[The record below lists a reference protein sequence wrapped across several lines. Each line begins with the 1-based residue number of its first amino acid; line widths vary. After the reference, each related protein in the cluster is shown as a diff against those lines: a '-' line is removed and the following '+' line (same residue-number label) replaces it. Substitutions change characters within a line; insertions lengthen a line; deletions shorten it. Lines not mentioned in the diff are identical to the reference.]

1 MASQSSLNSGRQH
14 RGLKR
19 SSEDEIIPNTK
30 RIVSA
35 VGSDLIMLFRDM
47 SVASTQNAPSAK
59 RIARAVDSDTDSDI
73 DSDMESDT
81 EEMSDSSTPT
91 ASDTTMACKD
101 VSGSSNRPRRPAKRI
116 VCAVGSDTTRNS
128 PDMSICSTQTMPLTE
143 HGASAINSG
152 LSRELKKMSLSSSTS
167 LRSSAKRNAIAIH
180 SDTKTKLQ
188 DKSASAKFKPSKGV
202 NLMELAPELRLNILS
217 HALSS
222 AAGPS
227 GTISINPRAK
237 ILSDPSG
244 VYHGND
250 GSEAEQTKWQ
260 ARRGLL
266 QTCHQLREEAL
277 EVLYRENTF
286 FARMSQFG
294 KTTAAHWTENGR
306 FEKWL
311 KSLGGD
317 EEIQRV
323 RKVTFGVEWSARV
336 EEGLGWQDRMEKGDV
351 CVSFFKGKVIVGG
364 SPTIVECSAAP
375 IEQVDALIKGLM
387 VGEGL
392 EYVGWMSVWDKV
404 EEIMMSGWDVRPKK
418 RDV

>member
-1 MASQSSLNSGRQH
+1 MAFQASLKFRRQD

-19 SSEDEIIPNTK
+19 SAEDETIPTTK
-30 RIVSA
+30 RVVSA

-47 SVASTQNAPSAK
+47 SVSATQTPPSAK
-59 RIARAVDSDTDSDI
+59 RIARVVHSDTDSD
-73 DSDMESDT
+73 MGTDT
-81 EEMSDSSTPT
+81 EVMSTSSTSDS
-91 ASDTTMACKD
+91 TMSYRDIA
-101 VSGSSNRPRRPAKRI
+101 GSSTRPRRPAKRS
-116 VCAVGSDTTRNS
+116 VCAVGPDTTRAS
-128 PDMSICSTQTMPLTE
+128 HDTSVGSTQTMPHTE
-143 HGASAINSG
+143 RGANAINSG
-152 LSRELKKMSLSSSTS
+152 LSRELKNMSLSSSTFLGS
-167 LRSSAKRNAIAIH
+167 PAKRSATAIH
-180 SDTKTKLQ
+180 SDTRTKLQ
-188 DKSASAKFKPSKGV
+188 DMSASAKFKPSEGV
-202 NLMELAPELRLNILS
+202 TLMELAPELRLNIIS
-217 HALSS
+217 HVLSS

-227 GTISINPRAK
+227 GTISVNPRAK

-266 QTCHQLREEAL
+266 QTCHHLREEAL

-294 KTTAAHWTENGR
+294 KTKAAHWTEKGR

-336 EEGLGWQDRMEKGDV
+336 EEGLGWVDKMEKGEV
-351 CVSFFKGKVIVGG
+351 CVSFFKSKVTVGG
-364 SPTIVECSAAP
+364 SPTIAECSAAP
-375 IEQVDALIKGLM
+375 IEQVDALTKDLM

-392 EYVGWMSVWDKV
+392 GYVGWVAVWDKV

-418 RDV
+418 SNI